1 MHEDVKKQLIEQATG
16 LEQNIRS
23 AECQL
28 VALKE
33 QYLKVQGALEVIEH
47 LCSEEARKIDSNE
60 DQNVEGNDSQ

>member
-23 AECQL
+23 AEGQL

-47 LCSEEARKIDSNE
+47 LCSEEARNIDSNE
-60 DQNVEGNDSQ
+60 EQNVEGNDSQ

>member
-23 AECQL
+23 AEGQL

-33 QYLKVQGALEVIEH
+33 QYLKVQGALEEIEH
-47 LCSEEARKIDSNE
+47 LCSEEARKID
-60 DQNVEGNDSQ
+60 

>member
-16 LEQNIRS
+16 LQNDIRS
-23 AECQL
+23 VESNL
-28 VALKE
+28 NLLKE
-33 QYLKVQGALEVIEH
+33 QYLKVQGALEVLEH